1 MMINRRLLALVPDSK
16 KYIHYSVLCKFLSLA
31 ANTILIFSAAWL
43 TCGKCTYSQY
53 KYIIPACIL
62 SAALSFLSARY
73 GAKNAFLA
81 SKKIKETLRTKIY
94 KKLLS
99 LGTAYHEN
107 TETAKLVQLTAEGV
121 EQLETMFS
129 AYIPQLYFSM
139 IAAISTFALL
149 FFISTKMALILL
161 VCVPLIPLSIASVQK
176 IAKKLLSKY
185 WDQYASLA
193 DNFLENLQGLT
204 TLQIYQADEFK
215 QNQMKE
221 DAELFRKVTMKVLS
235 MQLNSIII
243 MDMIAYGG
251 AGLGIAAA
259 INGFR
264 NGEISLWLC
273 FASILISADFFVPLR
288 RLGSFFHVAM
298 NGSAAGKKIF
308 DFLDAQETQYGKREI
323 TKAEL
328 NDADFQKNLYELKD
342 LSYSYKNRKVVN
354 NLNLTIP
361 RGSFTA
367 FFGESGSGKSVT
379 AYSLMG
385 LTAYPGKLIGGS
397 LTFNGHQIDQMSEKE
412 MRKIRGNE
420 ISIIFQDPM
429 TSLNP
434 VYTVGNQIMEVIL
447 LHTDKN
453 KAQAK
458 ERAKE
463 LLQLVGINEP
473 DKRLKQY
480 PHELSGGMRQ
490 RVMIAMALACEP
502 KLLIA
507 DEPTTALDVTIQAQI
522 LELMMELKDKL
533 GMAIIMITHDL
544 GVVAS
549 MCERIAVMYA
559 GKVVEYGT
567 AEDIFYN
574 PKHQYTKGLIRSIP
588 RIDTKEHERLIPIE
602 GTPVDLLNPPKG
614 CPFAP
619 RCEECMKICL
629 REMPPVTSFGEV
641 HYTQCWLNQKEEM
654 EKGAANE

>member
-243 MDMIAYGG
+243 MDIIAYGG

-298 NGSAAGKKIF
+298 NGSSAGKKIF
-308 DFLDAQETQYGKREI
+308 TFLDAQETQYGKREI

-367 FFGESGSGKSVT
+367 FFGESGSGKST
-379 AYSLMG
+379 AAKILAGINRNYQGNIRLAGIEMKEICSDSIYKSTCYISHLDWIFKG
-385 LTAYPGKLIGGS
+385 TVNETLKEGNPDAT
-397 LTFNGHQIDQMSEKE
+397 EKE
-412 MRKIRGNE
+412 MYR
-420 ISIIFQDPM
+420 
-429 TSLNP
+429 
-434 VYTVGNQIMEVIL
+434 IMERLRLADFLKEKSVLETEIL
-447 LHTDKN
+447 EN
-453 KAQAK
+453 AS
-458 ERAKE
+458 
-463 LLQLVGINEP
+463 N
-473 DKRLKQY
+473 
-480 PHELSGGMRQ
+480 LSGGQKQ
-490 RVMIAMALACEP
+490 RLSIARAILHDPEIMIF
-502 KLLIA
+502 
-507 DEPTTALDVTIQAQI
+507 DEATSNIDVESEKAIMDFLQ
-522 LELMMELKDKL
+522 ELKGKKT
-533 GMAIIMITHDL
+533 IIMISHRKEN
-544 GVVAS
+544 
-549 MCERIAVMYA
+549 CRYA
-559 GKVVEYGT
+559 DSVYEFTDGTCRKV
-567 AEDIFYN
+567 
-574 PKHQYTKGLIRSIP
+574 
-588 RIDTKEHERLIPIE
+588 
-602 GTPVDLLNPPKG
+602 
-614 CPFAP
+614 
-619 RCEECMKICL
+619 
-629 REMPPVTSFGEV
+629 
-641 HYTQCWLNQKEEM
+641 
-654 EKGAANE
+654 

>member
-298 NGSAAGKKIF
+298 NGSSAGKKIF
-308 DFLDAQETQYGKREI
+308 DFLDAQETQYGGKKI

-328 NDADFQKNLYELKD
+328 NDADFQKNLYTVTNM
-342 LSYSYKNRKVVN
+342 SFSYKNRRI
-354 NLNLTIP
+354 LNDLNFTIQH
-361 RGSFTA
+361 GSFTA
-367 FFGESGSGKSVT
+367 FFGESGSGKSTMAKILAGINRNYQGNIRLAGIEMKEICSDSIYKSTCYISHLDWIFKGTVNET
-379 AYSLMG
+379 LKEGNPDA
-385 LTAYPGKLIGGS
+385 T
-397 LTFNGHQIDQMSEKE
+397 EKE
-412 MRKIRGNE
+412 MYR
-420 ISIIFQDPM
+420 
-429 TSLNP
+429 
-434 VYTVGNQIMEVIL
+434 IMERLRLADFLKEKSGLETEIL
-447 LHTDKN
+447 EN
-453 KAQAK
+453 AS
-458 ERAKE
+458 
-463 LLQLVGINEP
+463 N
-473 DKRLKQY
+473 
-480 PHELSGGMRQ
+480 LSGGQKQ
-490 RVMIAMALACEP
+490 RLSIARAILHDPEIMIF
-502 KLLIA
+502 
-507 DEPTTALDVTIQAQI
+507 DEATSNIDVESEKAIMDFLQ
-522 LELMMELKDKL
+522 ELKGKKT
-533 GMAIIMITHDL
+533 IIMISHRKEN
-544 GVVAS
+544 
-549 MCERIAVMYA
+549 CRYA
-559 GKVVEYGT
+559 DYVYEFTDGTCRKV
-567 AEDIFYN
+567 
-574 PKHQYTKGLIRSIP
+574 
-588 RIDTKEHERLIPIE
+588 
-602 GTPVDLLNPPKG
+602 
-614 CPFAP
+614 
-619 RCEECMKICL
+619 
-629 REMPPVTSFGEV
+629 
-641 HYTQCWLNQKEEM
+641 
-654 EKGAANE
+654 